1 MSFQGL
7 KRRCW
12 GNNGFTVADMMGVCV
27 VFGIVTAVAVP
38 NYVALQPGLRLN
50 GAARQVLAKLMWA
63 RSKAVEQ
70 NSSYTVIYPTSVTFQ
85 IFNDTNGNGS
95 PDGGEWSQTF
105 DISNDYPGVTL
116 SQTGADPAFN
126 PRGTAN
132 SGTTEIAI
140 TNTSG
145 SRTVTVTATGNV
157 RIN

>member
-1 MSFQGL
+1 MTFQRFRGSVSD
-7 KRRCW
+7 
-12 GNNGFTVADMMGVCV
+12 NQGFTVAEIMGALV

-38 NYVALQPGLRLN
+38 SYVSLQPGLRLN

-70 NSSYTVIYPTSVTFQ
+70 NSTYAAIYPTSVTFQ

-95 PDGGEWSQTF
+95 PDGGEWSQNF
-105 DISNDYPGVTL
+105 DISSDYPGVTL
-116 SQTGADPAFN
+116 SQSGADPIFN
-126 PRGTAN
+126 SRGTAN
-132 SGTTEIAI
+132 SGTTEITI
-140 TNTSG
+140 SNSSG